1 MLSRCSRA
9 FLSPDLRLGNGTE
22 CGVSTWR
29 NSLVS
34 DIVPSREQAVACV
47 LSTGTENLLSD
58 MLVSILDTAANMQS
72 LHMGVLPDTSTF
84 VVLEWASVCQ
94 AREPRAFIPSPDL

>member
-1 MLSRCSRA
+1 MMVPIRHLACCPGGGVLSRCSHA
-9 FLSPDLRLGNGTE
+9 FLLPDLRLGYGTE

-47 LSTGTENLLSD
+47 LSTSTENLLYD
-58 MLVSILDTAANMQS
+58 TLVSILDTATNMHS
-72 LHMGVLPDTSTF
+72 LHFWVIRSELVSFLT
-84 VVLEWASVCQ
+84 
-94 AREPRAFIPSPDL
+94 